1 MRQTHGLDDGREGLE
16 TAPGRLGRL
25 SGESLDDALRPQIGG
40 VRAGRRA
47 EEMLPPTFQPAVE
60 GVPIREEVIAGQV
73 ARVCDSTGDAPRKF
87 REIALRSQSDAA
99 WGRPAVSSSGGSRL
113 LYLIGQAREAIR
125 PRQHLAL
132 RATRQA

>member
-1 MRQTHGLDDGREGLE
+1 MTGIRATN
-16 TAPGRLGRL
+16 APERFAQLGGG
-25 SGESLDDALRPQIGG
+25 SVDDALRPQILG
-40 VRAGRRA
+40 VRASRQP
-47 EEMLPPTFQPAVE
+47 EEVLPAALHPAVE
-60 GVPIREEVIAGQV
+60 GAPIREEVIAGQV

-113 LYLIGQAREAIR
+113 LYLTNRAREAIR